1 MKKPLAHKR
10 LTLSRETLADLD
22 RLDGALL
29 DKVAGGASALCSG
42 GSSCT
47 NNRCTCPV

>member
-1 MKKPLAHKR
+1 MKKTHANKR
-10 LTLSRETLADLD
+10 LVLSRETVVNLD

-29 DKVAGGASALCSG
+29 DRVAGGATNLCSG